1 MPKIALI
8 LLGLLILIS
17 VMASLTFT
25 FVHWIVMFAI
35 AGFVGWLA
43 DLVVPGELPFGWLGA
58 ILAGIVGGWIG
69 GAVLGNFGPSLWG
82 VNLIPTF
89 LGAVVLAAGV
99 RLVAPSLAR
108 R

>member
-8 LLGLLILIS
+8 LLGLLILMS
-17 VMASLTFT
+17 VMASLTFS
-25 FVHWIVMFAI
+25 FVHLIVMFAI

-58 ILAGIVGGWIG
+58 ILAGILGGWIG
-69 GAVLGNFGPSLWG
+69 GAVLGNFGPTLYNVS
-82 VNLIPTF
+82 LIPTF